1 MHQIIEFIT
10 HFDGKLDA
18 AAEALG
24 HWTYMVVF
32 LTIFAETG
40 LVVMPFLPGD
50 SLLFAVGALAARPE
64 TGLKLSVFL
73 SSLVVASFVGNYTN
87 FLIGRA
93 LSIKL
98 GGQPGI
104 EAAGEG
110 IRRLFGGKFSRFV
123 RSEDLVRAEAFFR
136 KYGLFAVA
144 VARFLPFLRTLIP
157 FVAGVSDMKTTP
169 FLLCSAVGGAAWVFV
184 CTMVGYWTGNIP
196 WVRDNFTW
204 FILGMFS
211 LGFIPVAAGY
221 LHRKVRSLRAGGAT
235 AGTAV
240 PPVVEVKPAAAGK
253 SVSDSAPRA

>member
-1 MHQIIEFIT
+1 MQQIIDFIT
-10 HFDGKLDA
+10 HFDGRLDA
-18 AAEALG
+18 VAEALG
-24 HWTYMVVF
+24 HWTYVVVF

-73 SSLVVASFVGNYTN
+73 SSLVVASFIGNYTN

-93 LSIKL
+93 LSVRL

-123 RSEDLVRAEAFFR
+123 RSEDLVKADAFFR

-144 VARFLPFLRTLIP
+144 VARFLPFFRTMIP
-157 FVAGVSDMKTTP
+157 FVAGISDMKTTP
-169 FLLCSAVGGAAWVFV
+169 FLLCSAIGGTAWVFV
-184 CTMVGYWTGNIP
+184 CTMVGYWAGNIP
-196 WVRDNFTW
+196 WVKENFTL
-204 FILGMFS
+204 FILGMFGCG
-211 LGFIPVAAGY
+211 LLPVAVGY
-221 LHRKVRSLRAGGAT
+221 IHRMLRAPKGPVAVP
-235 AGTAV
+235 AV
-240 PPVVEVKPAAAGK
+240 PPVIEVKPAAAAGTK
-253 SVSDSAPRA
+253 MSDSAPKA